1 VDVAVIDVDKGWNR
15 IMRDL
20 NGLDGIEIVAGILK
34 DAGTDSRGTPMVD
47 IATYNEYGTRHIP
60 SRPFV
65 RIAADD
71 NKKAWLD
78 TVNKEVGAIIDG
90 NGSKSQL
97 GKQVGERMKK
107 DIQDVIGD
115 KSRLE
120 PNAASTLARKKR
132 LGHGDKPLID
142 TGHMKKIVN
151 YRVED

>member
-20 NGLDGIEIVAGILK
+20 NGLDGTEIVAGILK

-115 KSRLE
+115 KSRLK
-120 PNAASTLARKKR
+120 PNAPATVKKK
-132 LGHGDKPLID
+132 GHDKPLID